1 LKTDY
6 QSVKDTQLQH
16 RRLLLKT
23 KEELPM
29 NIEDISFRNDVIM
42 AEGMMA
48 NAGARFSKGGADPAF
63 L

>member
-1 LKTDY
+1 M
-6 QSVKDTQLQH
+6 
-16 RRLLLKT
+16 KT